1 MKTRYKLRAHSP
13 ICRQGATSSQQ
24 AAKKPK
30 QHPHAM
36 DEFVT
41 LFVGTYSRKE
51 SFVDGKG
58 KGVYAFRFNLLTG
71 ELAPLGLQAEV
82 GINPSYICGTKKALY
97 AVSEC
102 NEPLKSDPS
111 KVTGYVTA
119 LAIGENGTLT
129 QLNQHETHGS
139 FPCYLSVNPD
149 NDFLSVANYGGG
161 SVILFP
167 INEDGSLAEA
177 SDFHEF
183 HSASMVIPERQ
194 EASHLHSTTWGPRSN
209 FLFGADLG
217 NDRVEQLEL
226 NKETKKLVANST
238 AAFAT
243 RPGGSGPRHLAIHP
257 SLKFVY
263 VLDEL
268 SNTIGVHSYDEK
280 AGMLST
286 TAIQN
291 ISTLPLDSTGTSLSA
306 DIHISSSGAFVYASN
321 RGHDSIAIYR
331 IDQADGGKLELI
343 GFESTRGK
351 SPRNFLIYRDF
362 LLVANQ
368 DTDNIELFHVDAVNG
383 KLAYTG
389 ISASCPTPVSLFI
402 PPQ

>member
-1 MKTRYKLRAHSP
+1 MTD
-13 ICRQGATSSQQ
+13 T
-24 AAKKPK
+24 
-30 QHPHAM
+30 
-36 DEFVT
+36 VT

-51 SFVDGKG
+51 SFVNGQG

-71 ELAPLGLQAEV
+71 ELAPLGLQATV

-102 NEPLKSDPS
+102 DEPLTSDPT
-111 KVTGYVTA
+111 KTTGFVTA
-119 LAIGENGTLT
+119 LAIGENGALT
-129 QLNQHETHGS
+129 QLTQHETRGS
-139 FPCYLSVNPD
+139 FPCYLSVNSD
-149 NDFLSVANYGGG
+149 SDFLAVANYGGG
-161 SVILFP
+161 SVALFP
-167 INEDGSLAEA
+167 INGDGSLAEA

-183 HSASMVIPERQ
+183 SGASMVNPDRQ

-217 NDRVEQLEL
+217 NDRVAQLEL
-226 NKETKKLVANST
+226 NKETKKLVTNST
-238 AAFAT
+238 AAFST

-257 SLKFVY
+257 SLKFAY

-280 AGMLST
+280 TGTLST

-291 ISTLPLDSTGTSLSA
+291 ISTVPLDFTGTSLSA
-306 DIHISSSGAFVYASN
+306 DIHISSSGAFVYASS

-331 IDQADGGKLELI
+331 IDQADGGKLELV

-368 DTDNIELFHVDAVNG
+368 DTDTIELFHVDGVNG
-383 KLAYTG
+383 KLAFTG
-389 ISASCPTPVSLFI
+389 ISAACPTPVSLFI
-402 PPQ
+402 APQ

>member
-1 MKTRYKLRAHSP
+1 MAE
-13 ICRQGATSSQQ
+13 
-24 AAKKPK
+24 
-30 QHPHAM
+30 
-36 DEFVT
+36 EFVT

-58 KGVYAFRFNLLTG
+58 KGIYAFRFSLLTG
-71 ELAPLGLQAEV
+71 ELAPLGLQAET

-102 NEPLKSDPS
+102 NEPLSSDAT
-111 KVTGYVTA
+111 KETGFVTA
-119 LAIGENGTLT
+119 LAIGANGTLT
-129 QLNQHETHGS
+129 KLNRHETRGT
-139 FPCYLSVNPD
+139 FPCYLSVNAE

-183 HSASMVIPERQ
+183 SGASLVNPDRQ
-194 EASHLHSTTWGPRSN
+194 EASHLHSTTWGPGSN

-217 NDRVEQLEL
+217 NDRVAQFEL
-226 NKETKKLVANST
+226 NKDTKKLEPNST
-238 AAFAT
+238 AAFST

-268 SNTIGVHSYDEK
+268 ANTIGVHSYDAK
-280 AGMLST
+280 
-286 TAIQN
+286 
-291 ISTLPLDSTGTSLSA
+291 TGTLSNTAVQNVSTVPADFSGSSLSA
-306 DIHISSSGAFVYASN
+306 DIHISSSGEFVYASN

-331 IDQADGGKLELI
+331 IDQAAGGKLELV

-351 SPRNFLIYRDF
+351 SPRNFLIFRDF

-368 DTDNIELFHVDAVNG
+368 DTDTIELFHIDGVNG
-383 KLAYTG
+383 KLTFTG
-389 ISASCPTPVSLFI
+389 VSAACPTPVSLFI
-402 PPQ
+402 APQ